1 MLFLKRFYVLIF
13 VLFWFKGIHSKF
25 ELCYLSS
32 GRGFFLNDYQLPCLS
47 TVLLCGHGMLVYA
60 WDTLRLPCQRVP
72 VILLISA
79 RGALTLLDT
88 VGAVELCSVAHT

>member
-47 TVLLCGHGMLVYA
+47 TVLLCGHGMLVYVWYTQA
-60 WDTLRLPCQRVP
+60 PMSPCSCDTVL
-72 VILLISA
+72 SA

-88 VGAVELCSVAHT
+88 VGAVELCSVAHA